1 MVAGGAS
8 PWTAAE
14 KAEELT
20 FGQESAAEGAAR
32 GAQKLY
38 LRVSSPSGTATHYP
52 SRWILEPCV
61 SRKYIPTERIKQE
74 LSKTAFL

>member
-32 GAQKLY
+32 GAEKLY
-38 LRVSSPSGTATHYP
+38 LKAPHQRRPQARCDHVPAGPGPGHGA
-52 SRWILEPCV
+52 W
-61 SRKYIPTERIKQE
+61 
-74 LSKTAFL
+74 A

>member
-32 GAQKLY
+32 GAEKLY
-38 LRVSSPSGTATHYP
+38 L
-52 SRWILEPCV
+52 
-61 SRKYIPTERIKQE
+61 KQP
-74 LSKTAFL
+74 APHQRRPQAR